1 MNPVMYIFVNAGA
14 KMSQG
19 KLGAQVGHAV
29 LDAYYESSQDMIDA
43 WYVGHHTAKVVLHAD
58 DAQHLLSIERY
69 INDRGFETA
78 LVIDEGRTEVGPFTP
93 TALGVEIVDK
103 DDPHTKATFGDFQL
117 LKDPKTKGDC
127 PGCGG
132 GHKADC
138 PAVPDNTERVSY
150 SNYFTET
157 AKPKFSFEDVRTETP
172 GKPSLADFGR
182 MVPLA
187 KDLLNEVDL
196 DTLLKIRQQFMK

>member
-1 MNPVMYIFVNAGA
+1 MAMNPVMYIFVNAGA

-19 KLGAQVGHAV
+19 KLGAQVAHAA
-29 LDAYYESSQDMIDA
+29 LDAYAESKPEMVEA
-43 WYVGHHTAKVVLHAD
+43 WYLGHHTAKVVLHAD
-58 DAQHLLSIERY
+58 DERHLDNIERY
-69 INDRGFETA
+69 INDRGFATS
-78 LVIDEGRTEVGPFTP
+78 LVIDEGRTEVGPFTG

-117 LKDPKTKGDC
+117 LKDPKPEIKYVEREPVEYQEPVFTK
-127 PGCGG
+127 
-132 GHKADC
+132 
-138 PAVPDNTERVSY
+138 S
-150 SNYFTET
+150 
-157 AKPKFSFEDVRTETP
+157 AKPEFTFEDVRTETP

-196 DTLLKIRQQFMK
+196 DTILRIRQQFMK